1 MHHPPGGTWTTS
13 MPPRKLGVC
22 QKFRPVSI
30 PGRSHNVLR
39 SRLGNRTPISH
50 PAEETQWRE
59 ACDRGRPARYT
70 NDIDAPIKI
79 FGLRVQCGVRP
90 RN

>member
-1 MHHPPGGTWTTS
+1 MCFGVAWETG
-13 MPPRKLGVC
+13 RLYLILQKKLNGAKLAIGVD
-22 QKFRPVSI
+22 
-30 PGRSHNVLR
+30 
-39 SRLGNRTPISH
+39 RL
-50 PAEETQWRE
+50 
-59 ACDRGRPARYT
+59 DYT

>member
-1 MHHPPGGTWTTS
+1 MHHPPGAPGQLPCLPENLVFAKSSDRYRSQAGRTMCFGVAWETG
-13 MPPRKLGVC
+13 RLYLILQKKLNGAKLAIGVD
-22 QKFRPVSI
+22 
-30 PGRSHNVLR
+30 
-39 SRLGNRTPISH
+39 RL
-50 PAEETQWRE
+50 
-59 ACDRGRPARYT
+59 DYT